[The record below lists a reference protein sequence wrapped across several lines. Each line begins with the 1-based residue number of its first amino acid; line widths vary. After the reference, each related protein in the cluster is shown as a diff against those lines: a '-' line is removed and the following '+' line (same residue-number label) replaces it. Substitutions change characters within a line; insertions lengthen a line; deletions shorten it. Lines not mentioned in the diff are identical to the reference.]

1 MLLFSGCSKQKNSLR
16 ICLPPAAVPR
26 LSPPFCFSFLLEL
39 LSFPRSIVRV
49 RIASASRRRG
59 TLANFS
65 SNVSPFPTPL
75 TTLSPRFAFRSFAFL
90 FSRPELLLFS
100 IVLNRRNDRC
110 VPLFRRPTS
119 ASPRRKEEKK
129 ESVVGTMPSND
140 LMLISGSPAFSDS
153 YCNDFLFD
161 PFAYPSWLSLLL
173 VCVQPV
179 DASSPLKFSR
189 FLLVFT
195 LIFSSIVSPKSNTGF
210 DWDHFWKSIRNLDNL
225 PFICVA
231 FSLSFFF
238 CIRKNISSSSRDIL
252 IIGINYSGLYREP
265 FQSKQ

>member
-1 MLLFSGCSKQKNSLR
+1 M
-16 ICLPPAAVPR
+16 
-26 LSPPFCFSFLLEL
+26 
-39 LSFPRSIVRV
+39 
-49 RIASASRRRG
+49 
-59 TLANFS
+59 
-65 SNVSPFPTPL
+65 SPFPTPL

-179 DASSPLKFSR
+179 GSSPWKFSR
-189 FLLVFT
+189 FLVVSI
-195 LIFSSIVSPKSNTGF
+195 LIFSSIVSPGSNTGF
-210 DWDHFWKSIRNLDNL
+210 DGDHFWKSIRNLDNL
-225 PFICVA
+225 SFACIA
-231 FSLSFFF
+231 FSLSLFFF
-238 CIRKNISSSSRDIL
+238 CIRKNISSSSHDIL

-265 FQSKQ
+265 FQSKQWHGELSPCEPTVSSVTCPCVSFTYRHRSSRAGLFIRHLNTISLAVHRFLKKPSF